1 MATFRPVAV
10 VATLALTTACYR
22 QEPDFY
28 STLPEPTEVQGPPS
42 GDIDPQWQAGY
53 ADDNASGAIT
63 ASTSASADP
72 LDPGY
77 VMGACT
83 DGEID
88 ATLTGYGEWVY
99 IEGYGEVWRP
109 YTTVVGVDFTPYETC
124 GSWVWTDW
132 GWTFACEW
140 DWGWLPFHYG
150 RWGWFDDYWAWQPD
164 YEWSPAWVDWRG
176 GGGYVGWRPQGPIVR
191 DHRGSVGGGRGATGG
206 STGFG
211 EGARDHRGE
220 HDGVVVRDHRT
231 GGGSR
236 VRDHRTHKTKDWQWR
251 FASAG
256 DFGKPR
262 IRAHLFKSPAEGLRV
277 TSIVMRPP
285 LRATVQPVK
294 AASIMQSRLAFAS
307 RIGTREARSDQ
318 RRAPTDARIAPSR
331 SVQPGRVTD
340 WHERRPARPA
350 ATTSGDSSSVYQPTY
365 QPPRRAPGDD
375 RASTIAPQPSDG
387 PSQEFGGLPITPTTP
402 TPTPDDRPQRSPVTP
417 TPTQPSYEPPAQHP
431 PRTPTHSP
439 PAQPTYQPPASHPPR
454 APTYTAPP
462 PTRAPERSSPATYSP
477 PSRPSS
483 PPPSYSP
490 PARSSS
496 SSSYSPPA
504 RSSPPPS
511 YSPPARS
518 SSSSSSYSSS
528 SSSSG
533 GGSSRS
539 HRR

>member
-10 VATLALTTACYR
+10 VATLALTASCYR

-53 ADDNASGAIT
+53 VDDNASGAIT
-63 ASTSASADP
+63 ASIEASADP
-72 LDPGY
+72 QDPGY

-164 YEWSPAWVDWRG
+164 YEWSPAWVEWRG

-191 DHRGSVGGGRGATGG
+191 DHRSSVGGTSGG
-206 STGFG
+206 VVI
-211 EGARDHRGE
+211 RDHRSGPI
-220 HDGVVVRDHRT
+220 
-231 GGGSR
+231 

-251 FASAG
+251 FAATG

-277 TSIVMRPP
+277 TSIVARPP

-294 AASIMQSRLAFAS
+294 AESIMRARLAVAS
-307 RIGTREARSDQ
+307 RIGARDGEIRIKSS
-318 RRAPTDARIAPSR
+318 RPPERIAPSSVAPSR
-331 SVQPGRVTD
+331 GVQPGRVTD
-340 WHERRPARPA
+340 WNQRPPSRAID
-350 ATTSGDSSSVYQPTY
+350 SDSSSVYV
-365 QPPRRAPGDD
+365 PRGDG
-375 RASTIAPQPSDG
+375 RASAPPQRETQP
-387 PSQEFGGLPITPTTP
+387 ELGGLPVMTTTP
-402 TPTPDDRPQRSPVTP
+402 TPSPEQRPQRSPV
-417 TPTQPSYEPPAQHP
+417 AA
-431 PRTPTHSP
+431 P
-439 PAQPTYQPPASHPPR
+439 PAQPTYQPPPATHSQRAPTYSPPTQPTYQPPAHPPSR
-454 APTYTAPP
+454 APTYTAPT
-462 PTRAPERSSPATYSP
+462 PTRAPERSSPPTYSP
-477 PSRPSS
+477 PSRSSSSSS

-490 PARSSS
+490 PSRSSSSSSPPPSYSPPSRSSSSSSSSSYSPPSRSSSSS

-504 RSSPPPS
+504 RSSSPPP
-511 YSPPARS
+511 
-518 SSSSSSYSSS
+518 S